1 MSDEATHNPL
11 KPPHAPCELLLPEED
26 PERRMFFLQC
36 CESADF
42 HRCTSERQQVHLVK
56 LWSLHHF
63 TRPLSMQ
70 EIADFFQI
78 SKSTVAWHLS
88 KPFDLGNGCKSG
100 SSGRPSVFDDE
111 TTESLKEFIWS
122 RFESR
127 FPCAYEDIRDFLWDQ
142 HELVVN
148 PVTLRSWV
156 SRCSEFSS
164 VDGVPMEDTRV
175 FCSEEAI
182 NEFFGRLEEIFSVAQ
197 IPSAFVMNI
206 DEAGFD
212 QFADRRRS
220 RRIVPSSYPQK
231 TVPTPVS
238 RAEKHATLLAGI
250 CADGYCLKP
259 MLVLQRDTMERELLR
274 LGYTIDK
281 VCYGHSETGFMN
293 TALFLFWAEHAFLP
307 EVRDRRAKLNYSG
320 PALLLLDGFGV
331 HHSAAFEAMCEE
343 ENIILLF
350 YPPHSSDQLQPC
362 DLGLFA
368 NQKRWSGNITVD
380 SRLNRQTKQAIK
392 ILDSLRMA
400 ATPKNITGAFRKSG
414 IVNRYDTDS
423 GQLVAHVDRP
433 SATAVRHYEDM
444 EALPEP
450 VHDPKRVRI

>member
-1 MSDEATHNPL
+1 MVDEVTHNPL
-11 KPPHAPCELLLPEED
+11 KPAHAPCELYLPEED
-26 PERRMFFLQC
+26 PERKTFFIQC
-36 CESADF
+36 CESDDF

-56 LWSLHHF
+56 LWSLDHF
-63 TRPLSMQ
+63 PRPISMQ
-70 EIADFFQI
+70 QIADFFQI
-78 SKSTVAWHLS
+78 AKSTVAWHLT
-88 KPFDLGNGCKSG
+88 KPFDLANGCKSG
-100 SSGRPSVFDDE
+100 CSGRPSVFDEE
-111 TTESLKEFIWS
+111 TAKSLKVFIKT

-127 FPCAYEDIRDFLWDQ
+127 FPCGYEDIRDFLWDQ

-156 SRCSEFSS
+156 SRCSEFRS

-175 FCSEEAI
+175 LCSEEAI
-182 NEFFGRLEEIFSVAQ
+182 DAFFAKLEEIINVAE

-220 RRIVPSSYPQK
+220 KRIVPGEYDLK

-238 RAEKHATLLAGI
+238 RTEKHATLLAGI

-259 MLVLQRDTMERELLR
+259 MLILQRDTMECELLR

-281 VCYGHSETGFMN
+281 VCYGHSQTGFMN
-293 TALFLFWAEHAFLP
+293 TTLFLFWAEHAFLP
-307 EVRDRRAKLNYSG
+307 EIRDRRAKLDYSG

-368 NQKRWSGNITVD
+368 NQKRWQGNISVD
-380 SRLNRQTKQAIK
+380 SRLNKQTKQAIK
-392 ILDSLRMA
+392 VLDSLRMA

-414 IVNRYDTDS
+414 IVNRYDTNS
-423 GQLVAHVDRP
+423 GHLLARVDRS
-433 SATAVRHYEDM
+433 SATAVRHYAGSEQSADH
-444 EALPEP
+444 
-450 VHDPKRVRI
+450 VCDPSRVPI

>member
-1 MSDEATHNPL
+1 MYRRFTIYDRLQQILEAIDVIEERCKDINN
-11 KPPHAPCELLLPEED
+11 ADGFLLSPQGMMIFDSCVMRLQAIGEQVGKLMKD
-26 PERRMFFLQC
+26 PENPFCDYENIPWKAIYDMRNL
-36 CESADF
+36 
-42 HRCTSERQQVHLVK
+42 
-56 LWSLHHF
+56 
-63 TRPLSMQ
+63 
-70 EIADFFQI
+70 I
-78 SKSTVAWHLS
+78 S
-88 KPFDLGNGCKSG
+88 
-100 SSGRPSVFDDE
+100 
-111 TTESLKEFIWS
+111 
-122 RFESR
+122 
-127 FPCAYEDIRDFLWDQ
+127 
-142 HELVVN
+142 HEY
-148 PVTLRSWV
+148 
-156 SRCSEFSS
+156 
-164 VDGVPMEDTRV
+164 
-175 FCSEEAI
+175 
-182 NEFFGRLEEIFSVAQ
+182 
-197 IPSAFVMNI
+197 MNI

-212 QFADRRRS
+212 QFADLRRS

-307 EVRDRRAKLNYSG
+307 ELRDRRAKLNYSG

-392 ILDSLRMA
+392 ILDSLGMA
-400 ATPKNITGAFRKSG
+400 ATPKNITGAFRKSD